1 MSKKNTSYQV
11 IKQKLF
17 SKIAERIHQDFINLK
32 QEHDNLPSENQLSSH
47 YQVSRTTIRRA
58 LAELVESEKI
68 YSVHGSGRYI
78 RSNKRRQ
85 HSLNFVLSFHE
96 VAKKE
101 KVIPFTKV
109 LDFRIQAADAFH
121 AEKLNIKQGDLV
133 YFTKRTRYLNK
144 FVHSIEIGYMPVSLF
159 PDLSIEILSH
169 SKYEYITQQKN
180 KKIKSHNLELIPAHP
195 PQEIA
200 DILNIPLNT
209 PLIITATTSYFDT
222 GEIFEYTEAFKNPAN
237 HQFLIHIEK

>member
-17 SKIAERIHQDFINLK
+17 SKIADHIYQDFISSK
-32 QEHDNLPSENQLSSH
+32 QDHEIIPSENQLASH

-85 HSLNFVLSFHE
+85 HSLNFVYSFHE
-96 VAKKE
+96 LAKKE
-101 KVIPFTKV
+101 KSIPFTKV
-109 LDFRIQAADAFH
+109 LDFRIQAANTFH
-121 AEKLNIKQGDLV
+121 AKKLNIELDALV
-133 YFTKRTRYLNK
+133 YFTKRIRYLNN

-159 PDLSIEILSH
+159 PELSIEILSH

-180 KKIKSHNLELIPAHP
+180 RKIKSHDLELIPAHP
-195 PQEIA
+195 TPEIA

-209 PLIITATTSYFDT
+209 PLIITTTTSYFDT
-222 GEIFEYTEAFKNPAN
+222 GEIFEYTEAFKNPVD